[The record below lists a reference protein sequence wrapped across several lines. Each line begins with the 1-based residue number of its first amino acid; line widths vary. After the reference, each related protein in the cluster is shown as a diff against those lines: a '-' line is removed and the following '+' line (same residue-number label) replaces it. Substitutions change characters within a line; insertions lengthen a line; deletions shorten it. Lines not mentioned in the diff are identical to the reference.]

1 MQLRNISDSEP
12 VSICFGTNESD
23 YRRKGE
29 TATRQPQ
36 KGIFGVL
43 LAKEGGNCTISG
55 QTSSPALL
63 ELHNYLCKKVC
74 CLSQHSLKSVE
85 EEPGDWPLHEETW
98 RELQKG
104 VNPAPELLSAP
115 LCEERQEKRCQ
126 SGCSCACFWPN
137 YQNQTSWRWHKGQR
151 RSVGP
156 VLTDQCCADR
166 QTFAR
171 EHSNWEFCHWH
182 RTRFTDESRF
192 TLSTCDRHERVWR
205 CCGAPYAA
213 CNIIRHNQFGSK
225 SVIEWGGISLESHTE
240 RHV

>member
-126 SGCSCACFWPN
+126 SGCSCACF
-137 YQNQTSWRWHKGQR
+137 
-151 RSVGP
+151 
-156 VLTDQCCADR
+156 
-166 QTFAR
+166 
-171 EHSNWEFCHWH
+171 
-182 RTRFTDESRF
+182 
-192 TLSTCDRHERVWR
+192 
-205 CCGAPYAA
+205 
-213 CNIIRHNQFGSK
+213 
-225 SVIEWGGISLESHTE
+225 
-240 RHV
+240 